1 MYGLYIFVLFIKVDS
16 VVSSCASMQE
26 CRGVNRFGERVGMK
40 DSFNVYDLGVISGNN
55 FRKLESVYWNLLSS
69 EEAVM

>member
-1 MYGLYIFVLFIKVDS
+1 
-16 VVSSCASMQE
+16 MQE